1 VPTAEADDVVAIL
14 KTHIR
19 KQQPT
24 KQIVIVTN
32 DHDYLQLLDEYT
44 ILINLK
50 HKLLSEKSLGSREK
64 DLNMKIILGD
74 SADNIPKSIPRCGKK
89 TALTLVNNPEQL
101 QKKLENQEIFKQYSL
116 NQLLIDF
123 DFIPK
128 NICDTVIQ
136 QYLN

>member
-1 VPTAEADDVVAIL
+1 M
-14 KTHIR
+14 
-19 KQQPT
+19 
-24 KQIVIVTN
+24 
-32 DHDYLQLLDEYT
+32 LDEYT

-89 TALTLVNNPEQL
+89 TALTLVNNPKEL
-101 QKKLENQEIFKQYSL
+101 QKKLENQEIFEQYSL

-123 DFIPK
+123 NYIPK

-136 QYLN
+136 QYLD